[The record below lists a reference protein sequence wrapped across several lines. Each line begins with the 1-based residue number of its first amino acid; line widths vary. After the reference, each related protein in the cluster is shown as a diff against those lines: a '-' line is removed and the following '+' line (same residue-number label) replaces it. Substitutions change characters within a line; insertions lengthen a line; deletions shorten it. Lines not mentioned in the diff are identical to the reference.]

1 MSAEKLSIGVAGLG
15 GWGKN
20 VVRSFASA
28 PRCDLKYVCDAS
40 PDSLRKHQALFP
52 KATATDSF
60 QTLLDDDSLDAVAI
74 VTPAPMHYGM
84 AKAAL
89 EAVGG
94 GGMDSGSGGSASPP
108 LGSGPD

>member
-52 KATATDSF
+52 KATATDIM
-60 QTLLDDDSLDAVAI
+60 TADIALKITGV
-74 VTPAPMHYGM
+74 VTW
-84 AKAAL
+84 
-89 EAVGG
+89 
-94 GGMDSGSGGSASPP
+94 S
-108 LGSGPD
+108 